1 LAALVALVLVAAL
14 SSCSGDSGDG
24 GAEEKVIDSIAVTI
38 KDGKVTPSGTRI
50 QIAKDEP
57 LTFRVDSDVAGEIHI
72 HSKPE
77 QSVVFEAGQT
87 EHDVTFDKPGIF
99 PAELHEP
106 AQVVVELE
114 VR

>member
-1 LAALVALVLVAAL
+1 MTALVALVLVAAL
-14 SSCSGDSGDG
+14 SSCSDSGDG
-24 GAEEKVIDSIAVTI
+24 GSEDKVVDSIAVTI
-38 KDGKVTPSGTRI
+38 KDGKVTPSGTRL

-87 EHDVTFDKPGIF
+87 EHDVTFDKAGIF
-99 PAELHEP
+99 PAELHDP